1 MVFTFNSHGIA
12 LPPSAKA
19 HKGLEAAMPSPIA
32 ASFMSSDIPALPAAQ
47 PFKPF
52 EVSQCP

>member
-1 MVFTFNSHGIA
+1 
-12 LPPSAKA
+12 
-19 HKGLEAAMPSPIA
+19 MPSPIA